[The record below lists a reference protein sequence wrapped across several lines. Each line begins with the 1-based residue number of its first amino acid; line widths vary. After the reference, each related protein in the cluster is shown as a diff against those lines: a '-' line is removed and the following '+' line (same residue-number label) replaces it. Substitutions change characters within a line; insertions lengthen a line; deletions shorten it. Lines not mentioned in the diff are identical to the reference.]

1 MKSKSLI
8 KYFISL
14 AVIFAFNS
22 NAFAIDEIEQNSVL
36 SINDCV
42 ELALKNSPTIQIYK
56 EQVEIQDT
64 KVGRSKASYF
74 PTVGASFGADY
85 GNTDIGYRATQSKN
99 TSARVSLN
107 QLIYSFGKVFSQVK
121 MQKFYKISAEYDLK
135 NAILDTTNNVK
146 AAYYAVLGAKANVDI
161 QKANVLVN
169 ERQYNRTKAFFD
181 EGLVSKIDLVNQEV
195 YLSDSKI
202 GLINAENLYQ
212 NSIVNLNNAMYV
224 VNAPEYSIENTET
237 FNFKSNYAEVNLLNV
252 ANTTTKED
260 GTIEPKDA
268 VLTTQVEKSDILQNY
283 KFEKYPYTLE
293 ESVERAYANRPDLL
307 SMLATQDAVNEALK
321 YTKKSYLPDLTGSV
335 GYNWNNNT
343 NYSSNGVSVGAYLSM
358 SNLNIMDTK
367 LRIKES
373 ESQLKI
379 AEQNVDLIKQ
389 NIYFQVQNAYINM
402 IQLEK
407 NIPLLQTKV
416 RQTLEN
422 YELADA
428 RYEVGLGNFIELQD
442 AKENYNNAQRD
453 YVQTIYKYN
462 VALTDLHT
470 AMGEL

>member
-1 MKSKSLI
+1 MKRLLILSTLLLCLSIPANAHTWERIGVQKNDSLSLSKCI
-8 KYFISL
+8 EMAIFNAG
-14 AVIFAFNS
+14 AVRRAYMNYEM
-22 NAFAIDEIEQNSVL
+22 ATNSVGIAKSAYIPTL
-36 SINDCV
+36 SAGIGLNVTDNNHANRGV
-42 ELALKNSPTIQIYK
+42 TSRT
-56 EQVEIQDT
+56 
-64 KVGRSKASYF
+64 F
-74 PTVGASFGADY
+74 PSVS
-85 GNTDIGYRATQSKN
+85 AT
-99 TSARVSLN
+99 LN
-107 QLIYSFGKVFSQVK
+107 QLIWDFGKTNALIRMS
-121 MQKFYKISAEYDLK
+121 KFNKIMAKFQLEALLCDIIYE
-135 NAILDTTNNVK
+135 TQT
-146 AAYYAVLGAKANVDI
+146 AYYGVLASKSYVDVEKANVQINHRD
-161 QKANVLVN
+161 
-169 ERQYNRTKAFFD
+169 YNRTKAFFD

-195 YLSDSKI
+195 YLSDAKI

-224 VNAPEYSIENTET
+224 VNAPEYNIENTET

-260 GTIEPKDA
+260 GTVEPKDA
-268 VLTTQVEKSDILQNY
+268 VLSTQVEKTDILENY

-307 SMLATQDAVNEALK
+307 SMQATQNAVEEALK

-343 NYSSNGVSVGAYLSM
+343 NYSTNGVSVGAYLSM
-358 SNLNIMDTK
+358 NNLNIMDTK

-373 ESQLKI
+373 KAQLTI
-379 AEQNVDLIKQ
+379 AEQNVELIKQ
-389 NIYFQVQNAYINM
+389 NIYFDVQNSYINM
-402 IQLEK
+402 MQLEK

-416 RQTLEN
+416 KQTLEN

>member
-1 MKSKSLI
+1 MKKLLLI
-8 KYFISL
+8 TFILLL
-14 AVIFAFNS
+14 ASPFK
-22 NAFAIDEIEQNSVL
+22 AFAIDEIEKGVTLSVD
-36 SINDCV
+36 DCI
-42 ELALKNSPTIQIYK
+42 ELAIKNSPEIQIY
-56 EQVEIQDT
+56 EQQIKMQDY
-64 KVGRSKASYF
+64 KVGQSKASYF
-74 PTVGASFGADY
+74 PTIGASIGHDY
-85 GNTDIGYRATQSKN
+85 GNTDVGYRATQSKT

-121 MQKFYKISAEYDLK
+121 MQKFYKIAAEYDLQT
-135 NAILDTTNNVK
+135 AILNATNRVK
-146 AAYYAVLGAKANVDI
+146 SAYYAVLAAKANVDI
-161 QKANVLVN
+161 QRANVQVN
-169 ERQYNRTKAFFD
+169 ERQYDRTKAFFD

-202 GLINAENLYQ
+202 GLVSAENLYQ

-224 VNAPEYSIENTET
+224 VNAPEYNIENTET
-237 FNFKSNYAEVNLLNV
+237 FNFKNNYAEINLLNV

-260 GTIEPKDA
+260 GTVEPKNA
-268 VLTTQVEKSDILQNY
+268 VLTTQVEKTDILDNY
-283 KFEKYPYTLE
+283 KFTKYPYSLD
-293 ESVERAYANRPDLL
+293 ESVERAYKNRPDLL
-307 SMLATQDAVNEALK
+307 SMQATKDAVNEALK

-335 GYNWNNNT
+335 GYNWMNNSH
-343 NYSSNGVSVGAYLSM
+343 YSSNGISLGAYLSM
-358 SNLNIMDTK
+358 SNLNVIDTN

-373 ESQLKI
+373 KAQLEI
-379 AEQNVDLIKQ
+379 AEQNVELVKQ
-389 NIYFQVQNAYINM
+389 NIYFDVQNAYINM

-462 VALTDLHT
+462 VALTDLQT
-470 AMGEL
+470 AMGEK

>member
-1 MKSKSLI
+1 MKKLLLI
-8 KYFISL
+8 TFILLL
-14 AVIFAFNS
+14 ASPFKAL
-22 NAFAIDEIEQNSVL
+22 AIDEIEKGVTLSVD
-36 SINDCV
+36 DCI
-42 ELALKNSPTIQIYK
+42 ELAIKNSPEIQIY
-56 EQVEIQDT
+56 EQQIKMQDY
-64 KVGRSKASYF
+64 KVGQSKASYF
-74 PTVGASFGADY
+74 PTVGASIGHDY
-85 GNTDIGYRATQSKN
+85 GNTDVGYRATQSK
-99 TSARVSLN
+99 TSTARVSLN

-121 MQKFYKISAEYDLK
+121 MQKFYKIAAEYDLQT
-135 NAILDTTNNVK
+135 AILNATNRVK
-146 AAYYAVLGAKANVDI
+146 SAYYAVLAAKANVDI
-161 QKANVLVN
+161 QRANVQVN
-169 ERQYNRTKAFFD
+169 ERQYDRTKAFFD

-202 GLINAENLYQ
+202 GLVSAENLYQ

-224 VNAPEYSIENTET
+224 VNAPEYNIENTET
-237 FNFKSNYAEVNLLNV
+237 FNFKNNYAEINLLNV

-260 GTIEPKDA
+260 GTVEPKNA
-268 VLTTQVEKSDILQNY
+268 VLTTQVEKTDILDNY
-283 KFEKYPYTLE
+283 KFTKYPYSLD
-293 ESVERAYANRPDLL
+293 ESVERAYKNRPDLL
-307 SMLATQDAVNEALK
+307 SMQATKNAVNEALR

-335 GYNWNNNT
+335 GYNWMNNSH
-343 NYSSNGVSVGAYLSM
+343 YSSNGVSLGAYLSM
-358 SNLNIMDTK
+358 SNLNVMDTN

-373 ESQLKI
+373 KAQLEI
-379 AEQNVDLIKQ
+379 ANQNVELVKQ
-389 NIYFQVQNAYINM
+389 NIYFDVQNAYINM

-462 VALTDLHT
+462 VALTDLQT
-470 AMGEL
+470 AMGEK

>member
-1 MKSKSLI
+1 MKSKKFI
-8 KYFISL
+8 KYLTIL
-14 AVIFAFNS
+14 AVFFAFNCK
-22 NAFAIDEIEQNSVL
+22 AFAIDEIEQNAVL

-85 GNTDIGYRATQSKN
+85 GNVDVGYRATQSKN

-121 MQKFYKISAEYDLK
+121 MQKFYKIAAEYDLK

-146 AAYYAVLGAKANVDI
+146 SAYYAVLGAKANVDI

-195 YLSDSKI
+195 YLSDAKI

-224 VNAPEYSIENTET
+224 VNAPEYNIENTET

-252 ANTTTKED
+252 ANTTTRED
-260 GTIEPKDA
+260 GTVEPKDA
-268 VLTTQVEKSDILQNY
+268 VLTTQVEKTDILENY

-307 SMLATQDAVNEALK
+307 SMQATQNAVEEALK
-321 YTKKSYLPDLTGSV
+321 YTRKSYLPDLTGSV

-343 NYSSNGVSVGAYLSM
+343 HYSSNGVSVGAYLSM

-373 ESQLKI
+373 KAQLRI
-379 AEQNVDLIKQ
+379 AEKNVDLIKQ
-389 NIYFQVQNAYINM
+389 NIYFDVQNSYINM

-416 RQTLEN
+416 KQTLEN

>member
-1 MKSKSLI
+1 MKKLLLI
-8 KYFISL
+8 TFILLL
-14 AVIFAFNS
+14 ASPFKAL
-22 NAFAIDEIEQNSVL
+22 AIDEIEKGVTLSVD
-36 SINDCV
+36 DCI
-42 ELALKNSPTIQIYK
+42 ELAIKNSPEIQIY
-56 EQVEIQDT
+56 EQQIKMQDY
-64 KVGRSKASYF
+64 KVGQSKASYF
-74 PTVGASFGADY
+74 PTVGASIGHDY
-85 GNTDIGYRATQSKN
+85 GNTDVGYRATQSK
-99 TSARVSLN
+99 TSTARVSLN

-121 MQKFYKISAEYDLK
+121 MQKFYKIAAEYDLQT
-135 NAILDTTNNVK
+135 AILNATNRVK
-146 AAYYAVLGAKANVDI
+146 SAYYAVLAAKANVDI
-161 QKANVLVN
+161 QRANVQVN
-169 ERQYNRTKAFFD
+169 ERQYDRTKAFFD

-202 GLINAENLYQ
+202 GLVSAENLYQ

-224 VNAPEYSIENTET
+224 VNAPEYNIENTET
-237 FNFKSNYAEVNLLNV
+237 FNFKNNYAEINLLNV

-260 GTIEPKDA
+260 GTVEPKNA
-268 VLTTQVEKSDILQNY
+268 VLTTQVEKTDILDNY
-283 KFEKYPYTLE
+283 KFTKYPYSLD
-293 ESVERAYANRPDLL
+293 ESVERAYKNRPDLL
-307 SMLATQDAVNEALK
+307 SMQATKNAVNEALR

-335 GYNWNNNT
+335 GYNWMNNSH
-343 NYSSNGVSVGAYLSM
+343 YSSNGVSVGAYLSM
-358 SNLNIMDTK
+358 SNLNVMDTN

-373 ESQLKI
+373 KAQLEI
-379 AEQNVDLIKQ
+379 ANQNVELVKQ
-389 NIYFQVQNAYINM
+389 NIYFDVQNAYINM

-462 VALTDLHT
+462 VALTDLQT
-470 AMGEL
+470 AMGEK

>member
-1 MKSKSLI
+1 MFNKIKIIGLI
-8 KYFISL
+8 LILTCSGTVSY
-14 AVIFAFNS
+14 
-22 NAFAIDEIEQNSVL
+22 AIEEIKAGDTL

-42 ELALKNSPTIQIYK
+42 ELAIKNSPEIQINQQYI
-56 EQVEIQDT
+56 EMYDSR
-64 KVGRSKASYF
+64 VGQSKARYF
-74 PTVGASFGADY
+74 PSIGASAGYNFN
-85 GNTDIGYRATQSKN
+85 NTDSKYYSN
-99 TSARVSLN
+99 NNKNVSAQVSLN

-121 MQKFYKISAEYDLK
+121 MQKFYKIAAQFDLE
-135 NAILDTTNNVK
+135 NSILNTANSVK
-146 AAYYAVLGAKANVDI
+146 SAYYAVLAAKANVDI

-195 YLSDSKI
+195 YLSDAKI
-202 GLINAENLYQ
+202 SLISAENTYQ
-212 NSIVNLNNAMYV
+212 NAIVALNSSMYI
-224 VNAPEYSIENTET
+224 VNAPDYQIENTET
-237 FNFKSNYAEVNLLNV
+237 FNFDKNYAEINLINI

-268 VLTTQVEKSDILQNY
+268 VLTMQVEKNDILQNY
-283 KFEKYPYTLE
+283 KFTKYPYTLE
-293 ESVERAYANRPDLL
+293 ESVEKAYKNRPDLL
-307 SMLATQDAVNEALK
+307 SMMATQDAVKEALS

-335 GYNWNNNT
+335 GYNWQNNSYYST
-343 NYSSNGVSVGAYLSM
+343 NGISLGAFLST

-367 LRIKES
+367 LKIKES
-373 ESQLKI
+373 KAQLEI
-379 AEQNVDLIKQ
+379 AKRNVDLVKQ

-407 NIPLLQTKV
+407 NIPLMRTKV
-416 RQTLEN
+416 KQTLEN

-453 YVQTIYKYN
+453 YVQNIFRYN
-462 VALTDLHT
+462 VALVDLQT
-470 AMGEL
+470 AMGER

>member
-1 MKSKSLI
+1 MKKILLVS
-8 KYFISL
+8 FILLL
-14 AVIFAFNS
+14 ASPFKAL
-22 NAFAIDEIEQNSVL
+22 AIDEIEKGVTLSVD
-36 SINDCV
+36 DCI
-42 ELALKNSPTIQIYK
+42 ELAIKNSPEIQIY
-56 EQVEIQDT
+56 EQQIKMQDY
-64 KVGRSKASYF
+64 KVGQSKASYF
-74 PTVGASFGADY
+74 PTVGASIGHDY
-85 GNTDIGYRATQSKN
+85 GNTDVGYRATQSK
-99 TSARVSLN
+99 TSTARVSLN

-121 MQKFYKISAEYDLK
+121 MQKFYKIAAEYDLQT
-135 NAILDTTNNVK
+135 AILNATNRVK
-146 AAYYAVLGAKANVDI
+146 SAYYAVLAAKANVDI
-161 QKANVLVN
+161 QKANVQVN
-169 ERQYNRTKAFFD
+169 ERQYDRTKAFFD

-202 GLINAENLYQ
+202 GLVSAENLYQ

-224 VNAPEYSIENTET
+224 VNAPEYNIENTET
-237 FNFKSNYAEVNLLNV
+237 FNFKNNYAEINLLNV

-260 GTIEPKDA
+260 GTVEPKNA
-268 VLTTQVEKSDILQNY
+268 VLTTQVEKTDILDNY
-283 KFEKYPYTLE
+283 KFTKYPYSLD
-293 ESVERAYANRPDLL
+293 ESVERAYKNRPDLL
-307 SMLATQDAVNEALK
+307 SMQATKNAVNEALR

-335 GYNWNNNT
+335 GYNWMNNSH
-343 NYSSNGVSVGAYLSM
+343 YSSNGVSLGAYLSM
-358 SNLNIMDTK
+358 SNLNVMDTN

-373 ESQLKI
+373 KAQLEI
-379 AEQNVDLIKQ
+379 ANQNVELVKQ
-389 NIYFQVQNAYINM
+389 NIYFDVQNAYINM

-462 VALTDLHT
+462 VALTDLQT
-470 AMGEL
+470 AMGEK

>member
-1 MKSKSLI
+1 MKSNKFI
-8 KYFISL
+8 KYFIVL
-14 AVIFAFNS
+14 AVIISFNC
-22 NAFAIDEIEQNSVL
+22 NAYAIDEIEQNSVL

-56 EQVEIQDT
+56 EQLEIQDT

-74 PTVGASFGADY
+74 PTIGGSLGADY
-85 GNTDIGYRATQSKN
+85 GNTDVGFRATQSKN
-99 TSARVSLN
+99 TSARLSLN

-121 MQKFYKISAEYDLK
+121 MQKFYKIAAEYDLK

-146 AAYYAVLGAKANVDI
+146 SAYYAVLGAKANVDI

-237 FNFKSNYAEVNLLNV
+237 FNFKSNYAEINLLNV

-260 GTIEPKDA
+260 GTVEIKDA
-268 VLTTQVEKSDILQNY
+268 VLTTQVEKSDILENY

-293 ESVERAYANRPDLL
+293 ESVEKAYANRPDLL
-307 SMLATQDAVNEALK
+307 SMEATQDAVNEALK

-373 ESQLKI
+373 EAQLRI

-402 IQLEK
+402 MQLEK

>member
-1 MKSKSLI
+1 MKKLLLI
-8 KYFISL
+8 TFILLL
-14 AVIFAFNS
+14 ASPFKAL
-22 NAFAIDEIEQNSVL
+22 AIDEIEKGVTLSVD
-36 SINDCV
+36 DCI
-42 ELALKNSPTIQIYK
+42 ELAIKNSPEIQIY
-56 EQVEIQDT
+56 EQQIKMQDY
-64 KVGRSKASYF
+64 KVGQSKASYF
-74 PTVGASFGADY
+74 PTVGASIGHDY
-85 GNTDIGYRATQSKN
+85 GNTDVGYRATQSK
-99 TSARVSLN
+99 TSTARVSLN

-121 MQKFYKISAEYDLK
+121 MQKFYKIAAEYDLQT
-135 NAILDTTNNVK
+135 AILNATNRVK
-146 AAYYAVLGAKANVDI
+146 SAYYAVLAAKANVDI
-161 QKANVLVN
+161 QKANVQVN
-169 ERQYNRTKAFFD
+169 ERQYDRTKAFFD

-202 GLINAENLYQ
+202 GLVSAENLYQ

-224 VNAPEYSIENTET
+224 VNAPEYNIENTET
-237 FNFKSNYAEVNLLNV
+237 FNFKNNYAEINLLNV

-260 GTIEPKDA
+260 GTVEPKNA
-268 VLTTQVEKSDILQNY
+268 VLTTQVEKTDILDNY
-283 KFEKYPYTLE
+283 KFTKYPYSLD
-293 ESVERAYANRPDLL
+293 ESVERAYKNRPDLL
-307 SMLATQDAVNEALK
+307 SMQATKNAVNEALR

-335 GYNWNNNT
+335 GYNWMNNSH
-343 NYSSNGVSVGAYLSM
+343 YSSNGVSLGAYLSM
-358 SNLNIMDTK
+358 SNLNVMDTN

-373 ESQLKI
+373 KAQLEI
-379 AEQNVDLIKQ
+379 ANQNVELVKQ
-389 NIYFQVQNAYINM
+389 NIYFDVQNAYINM

-462 VALTDLHT
+462 VALTDLQT
-470 AMGEL
+470 AMGEK